1 MNGCFV
7 GMVIARASDRVPLC
21 SFTDAAYASPSST
34 LRQQEQ
40 RILERFQLPTNPT
53 SGEACGTHYRSFD
66 HKDVLF
72 YLLFDAATNLT
83 FITAVSKL
91 LMRGGEQQTQ
101 RLACQ
106 VLDAVF
112 ADFTSAYTVE
122 QTSVRTLRPF
132 QFIQFDKTLQKTIAR
147 IVQADKRSAAANTT
161 SSSGGGL
168 RHQVGGEDGNKNN
181 NNPYQS
187 LKNELNDVHVVIR
200 QNLEDLLTRGERLET
215 MNTYSTQLKD
225 QSSKYYKRTVQLNR
239 MRLLKMYGPPAVV
252 IVLLLCFIWWYFF

>member
-7 GMVIARASDRVPLC
+7 GMVIARASDRIPLC
-21 SFTDAAYASPSST
+21 SFTDAAYASPSNNT

-40 RILERFQLPTNPT
+40 RILERFQLPTNPA
-53 SGEACGTHYRSFD
+53 SGEASGTHYRSFD

-72 YLLFDAATNLT
+72 FLMFDAATNLT
-83 FITAVSKL
+83 LITAVSKL
-91 LMRGGEQQTQ
+91 LMRSGEQQAQ

-112 ADFTSAYTVE
+112 AEFTSAYTVE
-122 QTSVRTLRPF
+122 QTSVRALRPF
-132 QFIQFDKTLQKTIAR
+132 QFIQFDKVLQKTIGR
-147 IVQADKRSAAANTT
+147 IVQQDKRNAGT
-161 SSSGGGL
+161 SGT
-168 RHQVGGEDGNKNN
+168 RQQVGVDHPDAV
-181 NNPYQS
+181 NPYAS
-187 LKNELNDVHVVIR
+187 LKAELNDVHVVIR

-215 MNTYSTQLKD
+215 MNTYSAQLKD

-252 IVLLLCFIWWYFF
+252 VLLLLIFLWWRFF